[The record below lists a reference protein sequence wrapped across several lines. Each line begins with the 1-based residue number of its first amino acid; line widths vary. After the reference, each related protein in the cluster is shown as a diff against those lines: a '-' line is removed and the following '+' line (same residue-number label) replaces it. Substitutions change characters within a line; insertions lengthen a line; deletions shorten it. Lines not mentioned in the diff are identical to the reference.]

1 MTQMVEHEK
10 RKLTILQKAMGVF
23 YAEGYAN
30 TTFQKIADRCGI
42 SRPILYLY
50 FPNKKAIFRGGI
62 LLILQDIDGLF
73 QAVLSNTATNSAQK
87 LLNLSNILVDRFMA
101 ERELFTVLLEYF
113 ALLRTKGVN
122 PRTKVLHMTAGAR
135 KAYTGLIRTGI
146 RRGELRPCDPHQI
159 YQVIFSL
166 LEAATLRLAIL
177 GEENVDDIKTAIT
190 LVVRSLEPAQA
201 PASGSTSA

>member
-1 MTQMVEHEK
+1 MTQLVEHEK
-10 RKLTILQKAMGVF
+10 RKRTILKKAMDVF
-23 YAEGYAN
+23 YSEGYAS

-62 LLILQDIDGLF
+62 VLILQDIEGLF
-73 QAVLSNTATNSAQK
+73 KTAMSDAAANSAQK
-87 LLNLSNILVDRFMA
+87 LLRLSNILVDRFMA
-101 ERELFTVLLEYF
+101 ERQLFTVLLEYF
-113 ALLRTKGVN
+113 AILRTKGIN

-135 KAYTGLIRTGI
+135 KVYTGLIREGV

-177 GEENVDDIKTAIT
+177 GEENVDDIKTAVS
-190 LVVRSLEPAQA
+190 LVVRSLEKPQA